1 MINFFFS
8 SSYTDMNIHEDT
20 STEDENNMEKKKE
33 NEIRSKGRDSIAK
46 RGNYRGTKRKKNYMA
61 SIKIKK
67 DRLPYRLK

>member
-20 STEDENNMEKKKE
+20 STEDENNMEKKKKE

-46 RGNYRGTKRKKNYMA
+46 RGNYRGTKKKKLYGFD
-61 SIKIKK
+61 K
-67 DRLPYRLK
+67 D